1 MAEQHTEALKNARLR
16 RMRNSSVLDVVQR
29 NIDSLLDHE
38 RKALEQLPF
47 EERLAERITTAAGS
61 AWFLY
66 ANVAFF
72 AAWIVLNLGFLPFK
86 PFDPYPYGLLTMI
99 VSLEAIILAIFVL
112 VSQNRMQ
119 VESDRRAELDV
130 QVNLLTEY
138 EITQVLKLTVAIA
151 RKLECSVGY
160 DAETE
165 ALMKEIHPE
174 DVLEHIEQ
182 RRNNAKGAKPE
193 SEELPPAVN

>member
-1 MAEQHTEALKNARLR
+1 
-16 RMRNSSVLDVVQR
+16 MRSSSVLDVVQR
-29 NIDSLLDHE
+29 NIDSLLEHE
-38 RKALEQLPF
+38 RRAFEQLPF
-47 EERLAERITTAAGS
+47 QERLAERITRAAGS

-66 ANVAFF
+66 ANVLFF
-72 AAWIVLNLGFLPFK
+72 AVWIVINLGFFGMK

-119 VESDRRAELDV
+119 MESDRRAELDV

-151 RKLECSVGY
+151 RKLECTAGF

-165 ALMKEIHPE
+165 ALMKDIQPE
-174 DVLEHIEQ
+174 EVLKHIEQ
-182 RRNNAKGAKPE
+182 SRIDAKAAKPV
-193 SEELPPAVN
+193 EEEAPPASK